1 MSRGAA
7 WAFWCWPGSFW
18 LREPLR
24 RIGAALLVIWLAASL
39 TFVALQ
45 VIPGDPLQVILGPG
59 ATASPDVIA
68 ALRVEFGLDQP
79 LWARY
84 TGFLTGLI
92 SGDLGVSFHSKQPVA
107 GLIAGQLGS
116 SLLLTFSALALA
128 WLLALGSIL
137 FSSRRSPWAERT
149 GRTLEVTLASLPD
162 FWVGLLL
169 ISLFA
174 FNLHWFPSAGG
185 SSFKALVLPVVT
197 LALPLAGFLAQVM
210 RQAFEDAMGQ
220 PFVLSSRAR
229 GTSDWRVRWR
239 HGLPHAVL
247 PAIALSS
254 WAVGWLIG
262 GSIAVEQ
269 IFARRG
275 LGTLIVT
282 AVGKRDYP
290 VIMGCVVVIAAL
302 YVLVNLLTDLLEFIL
317 APHIK
322 PHA

>member
-1 MSRGAA
+1 MSRLAA
-7 WAFWCWPGSFW
+7 RPTSRWPDSFW
-18 LREPLR
+18 LHEPLR
-24 RIGAALLVIWLAASL
+24 RVGAALLVIWLASSL

-59 ATASPDVIA
+59 ATATPDVIA

-79 LWARY
+79 LWTRY
-84 TGFLTGLI
+84 TGFLSGLV
-92 SGDLGVSFHSKQPVA
+92 SGDLGLSFRSKQPVA

-137 FSSRRSPWAERT
+137 LSSRRSSWAERS

-174 FNLHWFPSAGG
+174 FKLHWFPSAGG
-185 SSFKALVLPVVT
+185 SSFAALILPVVT

-210 RQAFEDAMGQ
+210 RQAFEDAMAQ

-229 GTSDWRVRWR
+229 GTSDWQVRLR

-247 PAIALSS
+247 PAIGLSS

-290 VIMGCVVVIAAL
+290 VIMGCVVVIAAV
-302 YVLVNLLTDLLEFIL
+302 YVVVNLLTDLLEFTL
-317 APHIK
+317 AAHLK
-322 PHA
+322 ANA